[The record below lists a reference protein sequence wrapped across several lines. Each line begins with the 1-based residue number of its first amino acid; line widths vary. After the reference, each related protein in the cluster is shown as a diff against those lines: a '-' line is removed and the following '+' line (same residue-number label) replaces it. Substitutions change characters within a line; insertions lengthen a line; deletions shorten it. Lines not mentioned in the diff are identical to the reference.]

1 MKTKIRLSQL
11 LVIGCFFGFFLF
23 CLVWGLAQP
32 DRPAS
37 AAANRSLTASSL
49 CPSRRSVRQRP
60 SASASVTAPTCVR

>member
-32 DRPAS
+32 DRPSS
-37 AAANRSLTASSL
+37 AAETGLW
-49 CPSRRSVRQRP
+49 P
-60 SASASVTAPTCVR
+60 SARRCGAS

>member
-32 DRPAS
+32 DRPSS
-37 AAANRSLTASSL
+37 AAENRSL
-49 CPSRRSVRQRP
+49 
-60 SASASVTAPTCVR
+60 ASARRCGAS